1 MAGVS
6 RLQYS
11 TEARLV
17 RVMCSGRVDLEFV
30 LRAFSNGMDG
40 VFIGGCRLNEC
51 NYITHGNYHALNM
64 VLLCRKIMEHIGLN
78 PERLRIEFMSSA
90 EGILFAE
97 VMSEFGNKVKE
108 LGPLGKVE
116 GIDQN
121 ELKSKLAEITK
132 LVPYIKL
139 VKNEKLASR
148 LENPEEYDKL
158 FTKDEI
164 DKLFSEVISYYI
176 DPEKC
181 QACMTCAKRC
191 PVEAII
197 SAKNQIHVI
206 DQEKC
211 IKCGTCFEVCPP
223 KFGAVTDTP
232 DAAVQVSDPG
242 DNPDEVA
249 SWASRPIGIQAQVD
263 DAPDALVITIPPMR
277 FVHVLRTR
285 KNMTNF
291 SPKTK

>member
-6 RLQYS
+6 RLQYT
-11 TEARLV
+11 TEARLI

-40 VFIGGCRLNEC
+40 VLIGGCRLNEC

-78 PERLRIEFMSSA
+78 PDRLRIEFMSSA
-90 EGILFAE
+90 EGIVFAE
-97 VMSEFGNKVKE
+97 VMSEFGNKVNK
-108 LGPLGKVE
+108 LGPLGKAE

-148 LENPEEYDKL
+148 LVDPEQYDKL
-158 FTKDEI
+158 FTRDEI
-164 DKLFSEVISYYI
+164 ETLFRELPSYYI

-191 PVEAII
+191 PVDAIL
-197 SAKNQIHVI
+197 SGKNLIHII

-223 KFGAVTDTP
+223 KFNAVTKISGEP
-232 DAAVQVSDPG
+232 VP
-242 DNPDEVA
+242 P
-249 SWASRPIGIQAQVD
+249 PI
-263 DAPDALVITIPPMR
+263 PEEKRTI
-277 FVHVLRTR
+277 VR
-285 KNMTNF
+285 KSKKEN
-291 SPKTK
+291 

>member
-1 MAGVS
+1 
-6 RLQYS
+6 
-11 TEARLV
+11 
-17 RVMCSGRVDLEFV
+17 MCSGRVDLEFV

-64 VLLCRKIMEHIGLN
+64 VLLCRRIMEHIGLN

-108 LGPLGKVE
+108 LGPLGKGE

-132 LVPYIKL
+132 LVPYIKV

-148 LENPEEYDKL
+148 LENPEQYDKL

-191 PVEAII
+191 PVDAIL
-197 SAKNQIHVI
+197 SGKNLIHII

-211 IKCGTCFEVCPP
+211 IKCGTCFEVCPS
-223 KFGAVTDTP
+223 KFSAVTKISGEP
-232 DAAVQVSDPG
+232 VP
-242 DNPDEVA
+242 P
-249 SWASRPIGIQAQVD
+249 PI
-263 DAPDALVITIPPMR
+263 PEEKRTIVR
-277 FVHVLRTR
+277 
-285 KNMTNF
+285 
-291 SPKTK
+291 KTKKEKGEGDKE